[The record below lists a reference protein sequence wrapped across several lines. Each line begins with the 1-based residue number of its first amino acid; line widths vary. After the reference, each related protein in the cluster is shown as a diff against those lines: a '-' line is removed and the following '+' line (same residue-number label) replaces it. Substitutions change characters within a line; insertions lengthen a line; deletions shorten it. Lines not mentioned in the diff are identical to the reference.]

1 MKSILKGCCALV
13 ITLVIFSGLLC
24 ADINDE
30 LKKLEPIKT
39 LRADFV
45 QETNIEG
52 FGKDFYKGKIYLISS
67 EKVLWDYSEPY
78 NQHYIFTVDTM
89 EYYDSTTNQLI
100 RQSSQNNNSNAIIF
114 FLLMDLSSANNLFDI
129 VNIDANTFRLNPKSD
144 LGLKFVDISFGK
156 NFIREIISQD
166 NVGNLTKVTFSNIKF
181 NIKIPKSTFKK
192 DIPKDAEIF
201 SY

>member
-1 MKSILKGCCALV
+1 MKFILKGCCALV

-39 LRADFV
+39 LKADFV

-78 NQHYIFTVDTM
+78 NQYYIFTVDTM
-89 EYYDSTTNQLI
+89 EYYDGTTNQLI
-100 RQSSQNNNSNAIIF
+100 RQSSQNNSSNAIIF
-114 FLLMDLSSANNLFDI
+114 FLLMDVSSVNNLFDV

-156 NFIREIISQD
+156 NFIREISSQD

-181 NIKIPKSTFKK
+181 NITIPESTFKK